1 VKTTPGSI
9 ASVLDAMQRKE
20 CSAVAL
26 VRDTLEQIEQT
37 RDTLNAV
44 VSLLPDTALNAARRV
59 DEARAKGTPLG
70 PLAGV
75 PVAVKDNICTGDGTT
90 TCGSRSLAD
99 FRSLYD
105 ACAVERLKRAGAI
118 VVAKTNLDEFGM
130 GSSCEHSVFGATYNP
145 WSLDRVAGGS
155 SGGSAA
161 AVAARL
167 VPVALGS
174 DTGGSIRQ
182 PASYCGVV
190 GIKPSYGRV
199 SRFGLVA
206 YASSLD
212 QIGVI
217 ALNVEDAARVLSV
230 IAGHDPRDSTSV
242 DRPVPNYA
250 DQLECDLSGVRVG
263 VCEDHFG
270 EGLDAEV
277 ASGVRGAIEVL
288 RERGATLV
296 PIALPHMRYATACY
310 YLIAASEA
318 SSNLARYD
326 GIHYGHRAAGADD
339 IVELYAASRG
349 EGLGPEVQRRVMLG
363 THALSSGYHD
373 AYYLKALKVR
383 TLVKRDFQQAFEQVD
398 VIASP
403 VAPATAFRL
412 GEKLG
417 DPLSMYLTDVY
428 TVSANLAGLCAASV
442 PVGLDSHGLPIGM
455 QLQAAPFAE
464 ALLLGVAHA
473 YQRASDFH
481 TLAPP
486 ESIST

>member
-1 VKTTPGSI
+1 MAVPRSI
-9 ASVLDAMQRKE
+9 QAVLEALERKE
-20 CSAVAL
+20 LSAVEL
-26 VRDTLEQIEQT
+26 VRDTLERIEQT
-37 RDTLNAV
+37 KDTLNAV
-44 VSLLPDTALNAARRV
+44 VSLLLDTALEAARRV
-59 DEARAKGTPLG
+59 DEARANGAPLG
-70 PLAGV
+70 PLAGI
-75 PVAVKDNICTGDGTT
+75 PVAVKDNICTGYGAT
-90 TCGSRSLAD
+90 TCGSRILAD

-130 GSSCEHSVFGATYNP
+130 GSSCEHSVFGATRNP

-190 GIKPSYGRV
+190 GVKPSYGRV

-242 DRPVPNYA
+242 DRPVPRYG
-250 DQLECDLSGVRVG
+250 DQLACDLSGVRVG

-270 EGLDAEV
+270 EGLDEEV
-277 ASGVRGAIEVL
+277 ASGVRGAIDLL
-288 RERGATLV
+288 REHGATLV
-296 PIALPHMRYATACY
+296 PIALPHMKYATACY

-326 GIHYGHRAAGADD
+326 GVHYGHRAAGAGD

-403 VAPATAFRL
+403 VAPTTAFRL

-442 PVGLDSHGLPIGM
+442 PVGLDSRGLPIGM

-464 ALLLGVAHA
+464 ARLLGVAHA
-473 YQRASDFH
+473 YQRESDFH